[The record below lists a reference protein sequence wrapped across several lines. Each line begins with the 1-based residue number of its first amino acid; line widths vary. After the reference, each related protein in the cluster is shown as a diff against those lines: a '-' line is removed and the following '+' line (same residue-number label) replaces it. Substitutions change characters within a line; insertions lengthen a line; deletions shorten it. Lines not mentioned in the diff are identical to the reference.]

1 MIFLDWDEEAPE
13 FIEDVEAT
21 MPEDWM
27 EEEMEFI
34 DDPTAAQPE
43 EWDEE
48 EDGEY
53 IVPQGFDYVQFSLSS
68 YNL

>member
-1 MIFLDWDEEAPE
+1 
-13 FIEDVEAT
+13 

-34 DDPTAAQPE
+34 NDPTAEQPE

-53 IVPQGFDYVQFSLSS
+53 IVPQGCDYVQFSNSFSIKSFISKL
-68 YNL
+68 